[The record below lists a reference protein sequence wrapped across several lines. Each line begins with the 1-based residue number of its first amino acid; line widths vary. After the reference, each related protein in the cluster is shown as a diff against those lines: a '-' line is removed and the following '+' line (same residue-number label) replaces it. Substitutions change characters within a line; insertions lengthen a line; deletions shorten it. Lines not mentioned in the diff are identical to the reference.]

1 MPDYWLLPYLGQ
13 TVTTIHPNKRNKNKK
28 DNMINKILIY
38 ETNEITQK

>member
-28 DNMINKILIY
+28 DNNDKQNINL
-38 ETNEITQK
+38 